1 MPDRMLIWAESMSSA
16 KKTALLIDG
25 NAMIHRAWHALPP
38 MTGPDGE
45 ATSAVY
51 GFASILLKLLPSVH
65 PDYLAVCW
73 DTEAPTYR
81 HEANAAYKAQRV
93 EQPQEFYDQ
102 FDGAKEMV
110 EIFGG
115 VNLEKDGYEADDLI
129 ATLAT
134 RLSKHGVEV
143 AILSSDRDLWQLI
156 SPHVH
161 ILSFVKGVSE
171 TVRLDAAGM
180 KDATGL
186 EPDQWADFKAL
197 RGDASDNL
205 KGVAGIGEKTATD
218 LLQRF
223 GTLERV
229 LKAAH
234 DPKSEMA
241 AGVRAKLVA
250 GEKDAHDTRHLVGL
264 VCDAPV
270 DEKSE
275 SYLRRTVD
283 EEAVKEAFRKFG
295 FTSLV
300 ARLEKGSSAKSEG
313 KKTRTAPPKTEKAEA
328 SMAVSSAASLPSR
341 TIASVAEAESALKR
355 LADAAEVAVRIS
367 KPLQGSLLAETEGLA
382 FCDGEE
388 TVFIPETFLSKGALS
403 KLAKELFEAS
413 APLKH
418 AHGLKLLCHWGM
430 ARGWVLGGLGL
441 DTEIAAHLVS
451 AGEGKYPLE
460 NLAAAKLGLALPEGE
475 SKPLLEAEAV
485 WRLKGIL
492 AKELEVDRL
501 DPVYEKIEKPI
512 IPVIARMETEGI
524 LIDRAYFKKIATE
537 FRAEKERVEK
547 EMQEMAGVSFN
558 PASPAQLANV
568 LFETLKIPSKGLK
581 RGKTGVSTA
590 ASEMEKIE
598 GLHPIVAK
606 VGEYREVAKLLSTY
620 VEVLPDLA
628 DAEGRIHTTFNQI
641 GAATGRL
648 SSTDPNLQN
657 IPIRTELGRKI
668 RRGFIA
674 RKGYV
679 LLSCDYSQI
688 ELRIVAA
695 LAKDGNML
703 ESFNRGEDIHAATA
717 AKIWNIPLSAVAP
730 EQRRAAK
737 AINFGILYGQG
748 PVALAKSTG
757 LPFAEAKEFIKK
769 YFTVYSGIHAY
780 LDHLKQFAATEGYVE
795 TLFGRRR
802 PVPEIESPIPQLRAA
817 AERIAMNMPIQGT
830 EADFVKMAMF
840 EVDRDLPKI
849 SAGSRLLLQ
858 VHDELVFEVPES
870 EVETVA
876 RAMSETMASVAKI
889 GCPIV
894 VEAKSGRNW
903 ADEERLKL

>member
-1 MPDRMLIWAESMSSA
+1 MSSA

-38 MTGPDGE
+38 MTGPDGK

-65 PDYLAVCW
+65 PDYLTVCW

-81 HEANAAYKAQRV
+81 HEAHAHYKAQRV
-93 EQPQEFYDQ
+93 EQPQDFYDQ
-102 FDGAKEMV
+102 FDGAKEVV
-110 EIFGG
+110 ELFGG

-134 RLSKHGVEV
+134 RLSKHGVDV
-143 AILSSDRDLWQLI
+143 TILSSDRDLWQLI

-171 TVRLDAAGM
+171 TMRLDAAGM
-180 KDATGL
+180 KEATGL

-223 GTLERV
+223 GTLDRV

-250 GEKDAHDTRHLVGL
+250 GEKDAHATRHLVGL

-270 DEKSE
+270 DAKSDA
-275 SYLRRTVD
+275 YLRRPVD
-283 EEAVKEAFRKFG
+283 EESVKEAFRKFG

-300 ARLEKGSSAKSEG
+300 ARLEKGPSAKKE
-313 KKTRTAPPKTEKAEA
+313 KKTHAVSPKAAKTSETPAASSVAMFPSRT
-328 SMAVSSAASLPSR
+328 VSSA
-341 TIASVAEAESALKR
+341 AEAESALKA
-355 LADAAEVAVRIS
+355 LADAPEVAVRIS

-382 FCDGEE
+382 FCDGKE
-388 TVFIPETFLSKGALS
+388 TIFVPETFFAKGAS
-403 KLAKELFEAS
+403 AKLAKDLFESS

-418 AHGLKLLCHWGM
+418 AHGLKPLCHWGI
-430 ARGWVLGGLGL
+430 ARGWTLGGLGL

-460 NLAAAKLGLALPEGE
+460 NLAAAKLGMALPVGDP
-475 SKPLLEAEAV
+475 KPALEVEAI
-485 WRLKGIL
+485 WRLKEIL
-492 AKELEVDRL
+492 AKELEADHL

-512 IPVIARMETEGI
+512 IPVIARMEEEGI
-524 LIDRAYFKKIATE
+524 LIDRAYFKKIAAE
-537 FRAEKERVEK
+537 FRIEKERVER
-547 EMQEMAGVSFN
+547 EMQEMAGVAFN

-590 ASEMEKIE
+590 ASEMDKIE

-628 DAEGRIHTTFNQI
+628 DADGRIHTTFNQV

-674 RKGYV
+674 PKGRV
-679 LLSCDYSQI
+679 LLSCDYSQV

-695 LAKDGNML
+695 LAKDKHML
-703 ESFNRGEDIHAATA
+703 ESFNNGEDIHAATA

-769 YFTVYSGIHAY
+769 YFAVYSGIHAY
-780 LDHLKQFAATEGYVE
+780 LEHLKQFAASEGYVE

-802 PVPEIESPIPQLRAA
+802 PVPDIESPIPQLRAA

-830 EADFVKMAMF
+830 EADLVKMAMF
-840 EVDRDLPKI
+840 EVDRTLPKI
-849 SAGSRLLLQ
+849 SPDSRLLLQ

-876 RAMSETMASVAKI
+876 RAMAETMASVAKI

-894 VEAKSGRNW
+894 VEAKCGKNW
-903 ADEERLKL
+903 ADEEKVET